1 MWATVSVISKFF
13 YLLGSSAVIGGL
25 PAYFLLR
32 GLGRQLLR
40 KVMLYMALGA
50 MVGALAS
57 ACYFLAQIG
66 AINDAGVSGMF
77 DWSMTR
83 ILADTNLGLAAAW
96 RIAGLLLGLPL
107 VVALIWKGRS
117 LQLATPQAI
126 GVAALSTLTFGMLAT
141 SFPLIGHVSTLS
153 LPFKALLSAHVLAVL
168 LWIGSLLPLWIACSD
183 GSPEQLKLIMERYG
197 KVAVVIVMVV
207 LVSGSIIIFQLL
219 NSVSEMVN
227 TSYGRGLLIKLL
239 GVCLLLLWAA
249 RHKFILVPNLISEA
263 EILRLQKSIGVE
275 IAIAV
280 CVLAATSFSTTAV
293 GPSMEH

>member
-13 YLLGSSAVIGGL
+13 YLLGSAAVIGGL
-25 PAYFLLR
+25 PGYFLLR
-32 GLGRQLLR
+32 GLSRQLLR
-40 KVMLYMALGA
+40 KAMLYMAFGA
-50 MVGALAS
+50 LVGALAS
-57 ACYFLAQIG
+57 AGYFLAQVG

-77 DWSMTR
+77 DWSMAR

-107 VVALIWKGRS
+107 VVALTWKGRS
-117 LQLATPQAI
+117 LQFEAPQAI

-183 GSPEQLKLIMERYG
+183 GSPEELKLIMERYG

-207 LVSGSIIIFQLL
+207 LASGAIIIFQLL
-219 NSVSEMVN
+219 NNVSEMIS
-227 TSYGRGLLIKLL
+227 TAYGRGLLIKLL
-239 GVCLLLLWAA
+239 GVCLLLLLAA
-249 RHKFILVPNLISEA
+249 RHKFILVPNLNSEA
-263 EILRLQKSIGVE
+263 EIFRLRRSIAIE

-280 CVLAATSFSTTAV
+280 CVLAVTSYSTTAV